1 VNRPN
6 ESSKVMLRLLCVDAA
21 NARTQRREYQFE
33 CAKGVTRSATTDR
46 AADRSAQRRQ
56 NDDVR
61 EIEIDKIIVLVKALL
76 TLLRVGDANSTAQLS
91 IRTR

>member
-1 VNRPN
+1 MN
-6 ESSKVMLRLLCVDAA
+6 ESSKTMLRLLCVDAA
-21 NARTQRREYQFE
+21 NARTQRRKYQFE
-33 CAKGVTRSATTDR
+33 CVEPDTRNDTTDR

-56 NDDVR
+56 SDDVR
-61 EIEIDKIIVLVKALL
+61 EFEIDTIIVLVKALL